1 VYYAQFYSQL
11 TGSWVRSHMS
21 EYWESAE
28 CGLRRVAYFNEK
40 ASELRTELRY
50 RLVDESGRE
59 VKE

>member
-11 TGSWVRSHMS
+11 AGSWVRSHMS

-28 CGLRRVAYFNEK
+28 VGLRRVAYLNAK
-40 ASELRTELRY
+40 AGELGIGLRY

-59 VKE
+59 VK